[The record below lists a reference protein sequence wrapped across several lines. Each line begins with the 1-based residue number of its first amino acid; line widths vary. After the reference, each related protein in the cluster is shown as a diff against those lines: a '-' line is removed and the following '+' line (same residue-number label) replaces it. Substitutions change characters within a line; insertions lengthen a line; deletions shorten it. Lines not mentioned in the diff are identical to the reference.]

1 MERKDELELELSD
14 ARKER
19 DRIYELRGMLSHQ
32 ADVLGEDMDDRIRRI
47 EQHLSSR
54 SMAEKDK
61 MEYTNKRLAALN
73 RRLDSEDLMEDFR
86 KRIDIQCEES
96 DYKVRELENM
106 FREMS
111 EKEEEEKRHENSDR
125 IIKEL

>member
-19 DRIYELRGMLSHQ
+19 DRIYELRGMLSQQ
-32 ADVLGEDMDDRIRRI
+32 ADVLGEDMDNRIRRI

-61 MEYTNKRLAALN
+61 LEYTNKRLVALN
-73 RRLDSEDLMEDFR
+73 QRLDSEDLMKDFR
-86 KRIDIQCEES
+86 KRIDVQCEES
-96 DYKVRELENM
+96 DYKVRELEDM

-111 EKEEEEKRHENSDR
+111 EKEEEDKRYGNSDR
-125 IIKEL
+125 TKKEL

>member
-19 DRIYELRGMLSHQ
+19 DRIYELRGMLSQQ

-125 IIKEL
+125 IKKEL

>member
-106 FREMS
+106 YREMS
-111 EKEEEEKRHENSDR
+111 EKEEEEKRHGNSDR
-125 IIKEL
+125 IKKEL